1 MQTDLHLID
10 TSGKLLETIPIST
23 GVLTRSPTRS
33 SGLAWSPDGRYLALI
48 PVFTNSDL
56 VYGRILLIR
65 AGGESLMPTLAEMD
79 WAVTSIAWSPDG
91 QWLAYSTG
99 YEMWVA
105 SIAAYE
111 SGQPPLAR
119 LSGTPGNDLS
129 WQSLPK

>member
-119 LSGTPGNDLS
+119 FSGTPGSDLS
-129 WQSLPK
+129 WQPLPK